1 MVRKGRGWSR
11 SVLTTEKVR
20 VAIHLPRPIEI
31 FFESDKGREA
41 EALPM
46 CFAADATVY
55 DEGCSHK
62 GLAAIK
68 TWKIEARRKYE
79 YTAEPLEGA
88 QRDDKIVV
96 TARVAG
102 NFPGSPVTL
111 TFIFGLEGEKIASLR
126 IRP

>member
-1 MVRKGRGWSR
+1 MP
-11 SVLTTEKVR
+11 
-20 VAIHLPRPIEI
+20 IHLPGPIEVY
-31 FFESDKGREA
+31 FEADTAGDA
-41 EALPM
+41 EALAT
-46 CFAADATVY
+46 CFAADATVH
-55 DEGCSHK
+55 DEGRTHE

-68 TWKIEARRKYE
+68 AWKIEARRKYE
-79 YTAEPLEGA
+79 YTVEPLEGA
-88 QRDDKIVV
+88 QRDGKTVV